1 MPIVVNEVSVDAAPA
16 PPPAPAAAAAPP
28 PSGNSDAAIA
38 DAAERH
44 WKRVAELQERLRA
57 D

>member
-1 MPIVVNEVSVDAAPA
+1 MAVVVNEVSVESAA
-16 PPPAPAAAAAPP
+16 PPPPAAAASAPP
-28 PSGNSDAAIA
+28 TGAPDATIA

-44 WKRVAELQERLRA
+44 WKRVAELQERVRA

>member
-1 MPIVVNEVSVDAAPA
+1 MPVVVNEVSVEPAA
-16 PPPAPAAAAAPP
+16 PPAPAATPAAAPP
-28 PSGNSDAAIA
+28 GASDATIA

-44 WKRVAELQERLRA
+44 WKRVAELQERVRA

>member
-1 MPIVVNEVSVDAAPA
+1 MPVVVNEVSVEPASAAA
-16 PPPAPAAAAAPP
+16 PPPAPAPAPVAT
-28 PSGNSDAAIA
+28 SNAVIA

-44 WKRVAELQERLRA
+44 WKRVADLEERVRA